1 MRATRSVVLV
11 LVVACVKAAEPNA
24 SEPSA
29 TQSGSESEGSGLTCW
44 SAPPE
49 QAVSEGIRFSDQT
62 DEYQL
67 VAPLTGMYGHA
78 VVWADITGDDLLDL
92 YVGTFA
98 DRDAERYQY
107 RGAEGPSPDR
117 LLIQADSEYAID
129 TDLPDMF
136 SRTAG
141 GTVADLDRD
150 GDLDLIISRNYRD
163 KIAGAAPTQILRND
177 GGHLTPIDDTGLPP
191 EIGGRSV
198 GVIDFD
204 EDGFLDLF
212 IVEDRWS
219 GGSSVMLRNEGG
231 LRFSDVTAAIG
242 LPGDVHG
249 LGVAVADFND
259 DGHLD
264 FFVSGSNRMFV
275 STGDASF
282 VEVDTSVFQWEYFG
296 EEDDVAGVSVGDVN
310 RDGRLDI
317 VVGHHFNST
326 VDDGTRVA
334 VRLYLNRGVD
344 EDGEPL
350 FEDVTEEAGLPGL
363 STKAPHV
370 EINDFD
376 NDGWPDILT
385 SASAESGSTVAVFRN
400 EGLRGSIPIF
410 SSPVGMGSKQYW
422 VAAPSG
428 DFDRDGRLDLFLLE
442 WEPALPSLLMH
453 NDSSSG
459 HWLEVSVGAELGFG
473 IGWRVEVFEGSEVD
487 GALLGARDITVT
499 QGYSAGVAP
508 TAHFGLGEV
517 TVVTVRLTSPGGQPV
532 VLSEVSADQ
541 HMRYPSGCG
550 G

>member
-1 MRATRSVVLV
+1 
-11 LVVACVKAAEPNA
+11 
-24 SEPSA
+24 
-29 TQSGSESEGSGLTCW
+29 
-44 SAPPE
+44 
-49 QAVSEGIRFSDQT
+49 
-62 DEYQL
+62 
-67 VAPLTGMYGHA
+67 
-78 VVWADITGDDLLDL
+78 
-92 YVGTFA
+92 
-98 DRDAERYQY
+98 
-107 RGAEGPSPDR
+107 
-117 LLIQADSEYAID
+117 
-129 TDLPDMF
+129 
-136 SRTAG
+136 
-141 GTVADLDRD
+141 
-150 GDLDLIISRNYRD
+150 
-163 KIAGAAPTQILRND
+163 
-177 GGHLTPIDDTGLPP
+177 
-191 EIGGRSV
+191 
-198 GVIDFD
+198 
-204 EDGFLDLF
+204 
-212 IVEDRWS
+212 
-219 GGSSVMLRNEGG
+219 MLRNEGG
-231 LRFSDVTAAIG
+231 LRFSDVTAAVG
-242 LPGDVHG
+242 LPADVHG
-249 LGVAVADFND
+249 LGVAVADFTD

-282 VEVDTSVFQWEYFG
+282 MEADTSVFQWEYFG
-296 EEDDVAGVSVGDVN
+296 DEDDVAGVSVGDVN

-473 IGWRVEVFEGSEVD
+473 IGWRVEVFEGPNVD
-487 GALLGARDITVT
+487 GDLLGARDITVT